1 MKYSI
6 RFIIVVLAITI
17 CYAWYDKHVA
27 LPENGQFVMVCGLH
41 SETLY
46 RQVGDDM
53 TGGEPPSGYMNDNY
67 IVVKIGDGTIEFVT
81 NDQEFFES
89 VIVGETLIGIF
100 NQAGGLSNL
109 FRR

>member
-1 MKYSI
+1 MNYFI
-6 RFIIVVLAITI
+6 RFSIVVLLITI

-27 LPENGQFVMVCGLH
+27 LPEHGQFVMVCGLH

-46 RQVGDDM
+46 RQTGDDM
-53 TGGEPPSGYMNDNY
+53 TGGDPPPGYMNDNY
-67 IVVKIGDGTIEFVT
+67 IMVKLDDRTIEFVT
-81 NDQEFFES
+81 NDQAFFES
-89 VIVGETLIGIF
+89 ITVGETLIGIF